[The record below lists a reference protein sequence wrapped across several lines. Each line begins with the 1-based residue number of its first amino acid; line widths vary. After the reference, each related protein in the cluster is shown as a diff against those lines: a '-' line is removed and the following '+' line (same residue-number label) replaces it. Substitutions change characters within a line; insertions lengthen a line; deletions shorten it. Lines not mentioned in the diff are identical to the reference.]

1 MILKDSGERREFTGG
16 AVRDCADGKGRC
28 DLLPL
33 KQVSE
38 LFEGENIWVVGIL
51 NHLNSFLYT
60 GDTEDI
66 YRVVYLFI
74 FGILKVDMQTAILEV
89 SKQYEDG
96 ARKYNER
103 NWEKGIPLHCYIDS
117 GIRHLLK
124 YVRGDNDE
132 PHERAFMWNMFGLLW
147 TLENKP
153 EMNDLPFKK

>member
-1 MILKDSGERREFTGG
+1 MILKDSGERREFTSG
-16 AVRDCADGKGRC
+16 AVRDCADDKGRC

-38 LFEGENIWVVGIL
+38 LFEGENMWVVGIL

-66 YRVVYLFI
+66 YRVIYLFI

-132 PHERAFMWNMFGLLW
+132 PHERAFIWNMFGLLW